1 MLRMYHLTFLIP
13 CGKSLSHGSG
23 ICCRFKG
30 GQNDLLF
37 SFRIFF
43 LTRHASA
50 VRWCILTSTCWYT
63 TAFIFC
69 WIITFGNWR
78 HPLLT
83 SPAPAVFCRK
93 YLTTLFSLERPISFS
108 EVKYAAWAFW
118 RSAQNDLYKRTS
130 PDVPFNEHLSISHRP
145 CYRTVIDD
153 SWSLDKRLSEWL
165 QIVRLFF
172 EA

>member
-30 GQNDLLF
+30 GQNDLCFHSEYF
-37 SFRIFF
+37 SLPVTLALSDDASSLPRADTRPLYLLDGSF
-43 LTRHASA
+43 LSEIGDIH
-50 VRWCILTSTCWYT
+50 CW
-63 TAFIFC
+63 
-69 WIITFGNWR
+69 
-78 HPLLT
+78 PLLNLP
-83 SPAPAVFCRK
+83 SSVEN
-93 YLTTLFSLERPISFS
+93 TLQLSS
-108 EVKYAAWAFW
+108 AFW